1 MATGV
6 TGQFLRG
13 SAPGKV
19 KRLQYLIESFSAL
32 SAPSICRFF
41 SQTAVSSRQFAIFHD
56 VVTCQANPCFKF
68 FSLME
73 ERHRIMLART
83 KLTKQGQALISEVY
97 LSARQLIVLELEL
110 VLELGA
116 VIQALLRR

>member
-6 TGQFLRG
+6 KAQFPRV
-13 SAPGKV
+13 SAPWKV

-56 VVTCQANPCFKF
+56 VVTCQANPRFQF
-68 FSLME
+68 FSLVE
-73 ERHRIMLART
+73 ERRSDHA
-83 KLTKQGQALISEVY
+83 GANQAN
-97 LSARQLIVLELEL
+97 
-110 VLELGA
+110 
-116 VIQALLRR
+116 

>member
-1 MATGV
+1 
-6 TGQFLRG
+6 
-13 SAPGKV
+13 
-19 KRLQYLIESFSAL
+19 
-32 SAPSICRFF
+32 
-41 SQTAVSSRQFAIFHD
+41 VSSRQFAIFHD
-56 VVTCQANPCFKF
+56 VVTCQVNPCFKF
-68 FSLME
+68 FSLVE